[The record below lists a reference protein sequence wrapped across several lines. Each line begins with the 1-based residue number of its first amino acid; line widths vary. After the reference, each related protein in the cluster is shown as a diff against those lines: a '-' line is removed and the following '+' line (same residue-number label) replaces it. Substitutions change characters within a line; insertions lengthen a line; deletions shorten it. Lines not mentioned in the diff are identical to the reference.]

1 MISLNKQF
9 GNFVCKY
16 GTYPTKAEFLIFL
29 YNRYVVHG
37 SKRMLP
43 HAIVE
48 FIDHVFDE
56 FREVMVT
63 VEPAEFTRRFEAS
76 APLVVRQARE
86 AEAAHAASRA
96 AP

>member
-16 GTYPTKAEFLIFL
+16 GAYPTKAEFLVFL

-37 SKRMLP
+37 SKQMLP
-43 HAIVE
+43 HAVVE

-56 FREVMVT
+56 FREVMASVT
-63 VEPAEFTRRFEAS
+63 PVEFVRRFESSAS
-76 APLVVRQARE
+76 LQVRQARE
-86 AEAAHAASRA
+86 SEANVVRA
-96 AP
+96 DS